1 MQAPTH
7 VAGVLGK
14 ELSLSVKRRL
24 KIMSMKAM
32 MGVVIALTTA
42 LASPAFA
49 KTAASRH
56 DLHNAYGRQI
66 QIQDRQQAWAHRSS
80 NVYVDGR
87 YVGSDP
93 DPFIRDQLA
102 RDPGQ
107 GGNVW

>member
-1 MQAPTH
+1 
-7 VAGVLGK
+7 
-14 ELSLSVKRRL
+14 
-24 KIMSMKAM
+24 MSMKAM
-32 MGVVIALTTA
+32 MGVAIALATV
-42 LASPAFA
+42 LVSPAFA

-56 DLHNAYGRQI
+56 DPHNAYARQI
-66 QIQDRQQAWAHRSS
+66 QTYDQARAHRSP
-80 NVYVDGR
+80 NVYVDGH

>member
-1 MQAPTH
+1 
-7 VAGVLGK
+7 
-14 ELSLSVKRRL
+14 
-24 KIMSMKAM
+24 MSMKAM
-32 MGVVIALTTA
+32 MGVAIALATV

-56 DLHNAYGRQI
+56 DPHDAYARQI
-66 QIQDRQQAWAHRSS
+66 QTYRSP
-80 NVYVDGR
+80 NVYVDGH

>member
-1 MQAPTH
+1 
-7 VAGVLGK
+7 
-14 ELSLSVKRRL
+14 
-24 KIMSMKAM
+24 MKAM
-32 MGVVIALTTA
+32 MGVAIALATV

-56 DLHNAYGRQI
+56 DPHGSA
-66 QIQDRQQAWAHRSS
+66 

-107 GGNVW
+107 GGNVR

>member
-1 MQAPTH
+1 
-7 VAGVLGK
+7 
-14 ELSLSVKRRL
+14 
-24 KIMSMKAM
+24 MSMKAM
-32 MGVVIALTTA
+32 MGVAIALATV

-56 DLHNAYGRQI
+56 DPHNAY
-66 QIQDRQQAWAHRSS
+66 ARSS
-80 NVYVDGR
+80 NVYVDGH

-107 GGNVW
+107 GGNVWGCPLRLQQDPLRWRYEERKFKTCPHKSCLQR